1 MFEFGFG
8 RMRMGKELLIYLFI
22 LLFAHLVMVW
32 GVTCCSSLVNGMRL
46 FGIWN
51 SLSDNVKLIMCV

>member
-1 MFEFGFG
+1 
-8 RMRMGKELLIYLFI
+8 MGEGMLIDCFI

-51 SLSDNVKLIMCV
+51 SLSDNVKLIMRV